1 MRAELIKKRSRP
13 YEALARSLKLRAF
26 QTDPHLLPDGGLRVK
41 RPAGFDWRAAFSL
54 EAFRISHREKPES
67 IRLLFSAHV
76 PTYIRERL
84 WHPSQIL
91 RKPNSANDPKPLRL
105 ISSNST
111 DKSLA

>member
-13 YEALARSLKLRAF
+13 YEALARSLKLRAAP
-26 QTDPHLLPDGGLRVK
+26 TEALLLSDGGLRVK
-41 RPAGFDWRAAFSL
+41 RPAGFDWRAFSL
-54 EAFRISHREKPES
+54 EAFQISHRKKPES